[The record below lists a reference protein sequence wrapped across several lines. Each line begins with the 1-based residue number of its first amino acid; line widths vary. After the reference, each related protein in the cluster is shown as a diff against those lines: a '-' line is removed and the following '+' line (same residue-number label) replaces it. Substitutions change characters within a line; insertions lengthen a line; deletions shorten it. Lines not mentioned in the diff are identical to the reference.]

1 MKPKNPFQ
9 SRLGQTACYL
19 SLGILIVTNTSQF
32 VSAQVRYSGNPK
44 QHTQEQRLAQFPG
57 GDSGQTERSQLIQIA
72 NTLLNQGNLPGAEEN
87 LRKFIKKYPK
97 DAFGYFQLGNVLF
110 RQEKKDEAIKQY
122 QEAIRL
128 DSKYALA
135 HNGIGVVFASQ
146 EQWDEAIAEYNKA
159 LAINPAYGDALT
171 NLAQALWEI
180 GKREEAITS
189 LEKALSVF
197 KSQNRLQ
204 RVQRIQEILR
214 KLKPDD
220 DPSVS

>member
-1 MKPKNPFQ
+1 MKTKKPFK
-9 SRLGQTACYL
+9 SRLSQTACYL

-32 VSAQVRYSGNPK
+32 VSAQ
-44 QHTQEQRLAQFPG
+44 EQRLAQLPG

-72 NTLLNQGNLPGAEEN
+72 NNLLNQGDLAGAEEN
-87 LRKFIKKYPK
+87 LRKLIKKYPK
-97 DAFGYFQLGNVLF
+97 DAFGYFQLGNVLS
-110 RQEKKDEAIKQY
+110 RQKKNDEAMKQY

-135 HNGIGVVFASQ
+135 YNGMGLVFANQ
-146 EQWDEAIAEYNKA
+146 EQWEDAIAQYNKA
-159 LAINPAYGDALT
+159 LAINPNYGDALT
-171 NLAQALWEI
+171 NLAQAQWES
-180 GKREEAITS
+180 GKKEEAIAS

-197 KSQNRLQ
+197 KSQNRPQ

-214 KLKPDD
+214 KLKPGD